1 MPTTLPHE
9 PACLLLRD
17 LTHSLPM
24 VLLRTR
30 ERVVQRFRAVLSRH
44 GLTEQQWR
52 ILRALD
58 GRDGMEISL
67 LAAQCQILVPSM
79 SVILQRMESRG
90 LIKRNANPADGR
102 RILIAPTGQATALV
116 EQIKPEILEVYREIE
131 RILGK
136 RKLEQLYA
144 LLEELEEGLGVA
156 RE

>member
-1 MPTTLPHE
+1 M
-9 PACLLLRD
+9 A
-17 LTHSLPM
+17 
-24 VLLRTR
+24 LLRTR
-30 ERVVQRFRAVLSRH
+30 ERVVQRFRAVLSKH

-52 ILRALD
+52 ILRALE
-58 GRDGMEISL
+58 GRDGLEISL
-67 LAAQCQILVPSM
+67 LAAQCQILAPSM

-90 LIKRNANPADGR
+90 LIKRNANRADGR
-102 RILIAPTGQATALV
+102 SILIAPTDRATALV
-116 EQIKPEILEVYREIE
+116 EQIKPEILEVYLEIE

>member
-1 MPTTLPHE
+1 VPTTLPHE
-9 PACLLLRD
+9 PARELLRD
-17 LTHSLPM
+17 LTQSLPM

-30 ERVVQRFRAVLSRH
+30 EKVVQRFRTVLSKH

-67 LAAQCQILVPSM
+67 LAAQCQILLPSM

-90 LIKRNANPADGR
+90 LVNRNANRADGR
-102 RILIAPTGQATALV
+102 RVLIALTGQATALV

-136 RKLEQLYA
+136 TKLDQLYA
-144 LLEELEEGLGVA
+144 LVEELEAGLA
-156 RE
+156 ATRE